1 MLLNPPDL
9 LARDIHVWRFSLL
22 VAPPHDISEY
32 IEDAD
37 QARADRFVFAS
48 DKDKFLR
55 ARYVTRKLLGHY
67 LNTDPKS
74 LHLCSNRHGKPLLP
88 AHLGISFN
96 LSHAGNRGLIAIGKG
111 IEIGVDIE
119 ELRMPTDLRGLANSI
134 FSAEELRAL
143 GGLPDSELRATFFT
157 CWTRKEAYLKALG
170 VGLTIEPSS
179 VTVGVTPDRREIG
192 VLGNAGSN
200 FVEVASIAHEGNFC
214 AALAAVGGYSTHRQ
228 FDFDHI
234 APPELEPLSILRR
247 TPFGEGLQA
256 QMPGEARQCL
266 SLATGKHSGFRARLA
281 SDLNDATR

>member
-22 VAPPHDISEY
+22 AAPPHDISEY

-37 QARADRFVFAS
+37 QARADRFVFAC

-67 LNTDPKS
+67 LDIDPKI
-74 LHLCSNRHGKPLLP
+74 LRLCSNKHGKPLLP
-88 AHLGISFN
+88 AHQGISFN
-96 LSHAGNRGLIAIGKG
+96 LSHAGNRGLFAIGKG

-119 ELRMPTDLRGLANSI
+119 ELRIPADLRGLANSI
-134 FSAEELRAL
+134 FSVEEIRAL
-143 GGLPDSELRATFFT
+143 GGLPDSELRSTFFT

-179 VTVGVTPDRREIG
+179 ITVGVTPDRRQIG
-192 VLGNAGSN
+192 VLGNARSN
-200 FVEVASIAHEGNFC
+200 FVEVTSIAHEGNYC
-214 AALAAVGGYSTHRQ
+214 AALAAVGGYSTHRL
-228 FDFDHI
+228 FDFDHS
-234 APPELEPLSILRR
+234 APPELEPLSIVRR

-256 QMPGEARQCL
+256 QMPGEARQLL
-266 SLATGKHSGFRARLA
+266 SLATGKHSGYRAQVA
-281 SDLNDATR
+281 SDFNDAKR